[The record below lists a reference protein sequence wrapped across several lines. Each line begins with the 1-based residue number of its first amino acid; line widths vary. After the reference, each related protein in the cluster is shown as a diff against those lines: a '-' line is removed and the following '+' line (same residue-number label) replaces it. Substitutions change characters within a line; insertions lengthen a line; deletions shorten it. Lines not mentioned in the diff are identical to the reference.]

1 MYHKNIIPLRVFDL
15 NLLSVAI
22 TVPRL
27 KVQGKLKQKRTCIAM
42 LISVVKKFR
51 TVRNSSFGVLSTSAI
66 IRLMPRK
73 FAHLHV
79 HTEYSLLDGMCRIPQ
94 LIARTKEL
102 GMDSLA
108 ITDHGS
114 MYGVI
119 DFYVAA
125 KEAGIKPIIGC
136 EVYVAETDCRS
147 REPARKTPN
156 HLTLLAKNA
165 EGYHNLLQLVTKSH
179 LEGFYYKPRVDKEL
193 LKLHHEGLIALSG
206 CGHGELARL
215 ILEGRKDELAGVA
228 TWYKEI
234 FGDYYLE
241 IQRHPIPEL
250 EQINQELISLSNQLS
265 IPPVATFDV
274 HYVDKKDAT
283 AHELLLCIQTNT
295 SVYDERRLKMAGDF
309 FYLKSPEEVE
319 QLFTDLP
326 QAVKNTQAIADMCQL
341 ELDFTK
347 LHLPQV
353 ELPQGK
359 NADDFLAEL
368 CWQGLEKR
376 YQEPDTDVTER
387 LSHEL
392 DVILKTKFAH
402 YFLVVWDIISF
413 ARERGIYLGV
423 RGSAAASLAL
433 YCLGVTDVDPLAYGL
448 VFERFLNV
456 ERRELPDIDLD
467 FQDDRRDEVLAYVNQ
482 KYGSDHVAQIITFG
496 TMGAR
501 AAIRDT
507 GRALA
512 MPYGQVDQV
521 ARLIP
526 LELTI
531 TLDRAL
537 EQSREL
543 HDIYHQDVAIR
554 NLVDSARKLEGLVR
568 HVSTHAAGVVI
579 SHEPLIEYVPLQ
591 LLGKGE
597 QRTVMT
603 QFHMWN
609 IARLGLLKMDFLGLS
624 NLTILAKVKE
634 IIAQNRGV
642 SLDLQQIPLDDSRT
656 FELLASGETKGI
668 FQLES
673 AGMRRYIKE
682 LKPSTF
688 SDIAAMVAL
697 YRPGPMEQI
706 PTFIRAKQGIAPIHY
721 PHPILQEILEE
732 TYGVIVYQEQVI
744 FIAQALAG
752 YSLGQADILRKA
764 MGKKIPTVM
773 KKEERNFIA
782 GAKKKDISPELAEE
796 VFSLIEP
803 FAGYAF
809 NKAHSVSYG
818 LIAYRTAYL
827 KANYPIEYMVA
838 WLDTYSD
845 NMDRVRS
852 AIAECRRMGIEV
864 LPPDVNRSYAS
875 FAIEK
880 DDGNNPAIRFGL
892 AAIKNVGFTPVENI
906 LSGRN
911 SEGDFQSIEDFC
923 YRTDLRNINKKVL
936 ESLIK
941 AGALDSLGSR
951 KTLLESLNRTM
962 SLAQAKQRAK
972 ESGQVSM
979 FDVWG
984 PSSPTPSIGY
994 EQAEEEVS
1002 VKQKLVWEREL
1013 LGVYFSQ
1020 ALDLFAG
1027 EPSSPGTIS
1036 CGEINRDMVDETVTV
1051 TGMVVSVRQAHTR
1064 DNRPF
1069 VVASLEDL
1077 DASVEVIAWPRLYES
1092 TQGIWQEGNILTI
1105 KGLVKVRDGET
1116 QLNCQ
1121 EAMLLPVRQEVL
1133 QEPQRRHVMI
1143 DINQSGEAD
1152 KDIERLHR
1160 IMNILKSYPGQD
1172 RVTLAIVSD
1181 DYVTNL
1187 EIPETKVNYCPEL
1200 MSELSDVVVEGNIR
1214 LEP

>member
-1 MYHKNIIPLRVFDL
+1 
-15 NLLSVAI
+15 
-22 TVPRL
+22 
-27 KVQGKLKQKRTCIAM
+27 
-42 LISVVKKFR
+42 
-51 TVRNSSFGVLSTSAI
+51 
-66 IRLMPRK
+66 MPQK

-108 ITDHGS
+108 ITDHGA

-136 EVYVAETDCRS
+136 EVYVAETDCHS
-147 REPARKTPN
+147 RDPTHKSPY
-156 HLTLLAKNA
+156 HLTLLAKN
-165 EGYHNLLQLVTKSH
+165 EKGYRNLLQLVTKSH

-193 LKLHHEGLIALSG
+193 LKLHHDGLIALSG
-206 CGHGELARL
+206 CAQGELARL
-215 ILEGRKDELAGVA
+215 ILEGRNDELVRTAL
-228 TWYKEI
+228 WYKET
-234 FGDYYLE
+234 FDDYYLE

-250 EQINQELISLSNQLS
+250 EQINQELVALSAKLD

-274 HYVDKKDAT
+274 HYVDKKDAP

-295 SVYDERRLKMAGDF
+295 SVYDEKRLKMAGDF
-309 FYLKSPEEVE
+309 FYLKSPEEVK
-319 QLFTDLP
+319 QLFADLP
-326 QAVKNTQAIADMCQL
+326 QAVENTQAIADMCQL

-353 ELPQGK
+353 ELPEGRQ
-359 NADDFLAEL
+359 ADDFLAEL

-376 YQEPDTDVTER
+376 YPEAGEETKKR
-387 LSHEL
+387 LSYEL
-392 DVILKTKFAH
+392 DVIQKTKFAQ

-413 ARERGIYLGV
+413 AKKQGIYFGV

-433 YCLGVTDVDPLAYGL
+433 YCLEITDIDPLAYGL

-467 FQDDRRDEVLAYVNQ
+467 FQDDLRDEVLAYVNQ
-482 KYGSDHVAQIITFG
+482 KYGPNHVAQITTFG
-496 TMGAR
+496 TLGAR

-507 GRALA
+507 GRALG
-512 MPYGQVDQV
+512 MPYAQVDRV

-526 LELTI
+526 LEPTI

-543 HDIYHQDVAIR
+543 HDIYLQDDAIR
-554 NLVDSARKLEGLVR
+554 NLIDSARKLEGTVR

-579 SHEPLIEYVPLQ
+579 SHEPLTEYVPLQ
-591 LLGKGE
+591 LVGKGE
-597 QRTVMT
+597 HRTVMT
-603 QFHMWN
+603 QFHMGN

-624 NLTILAKVKE
+624 NLTILAKAKE
-634 IIAQNRGV
+634 LIAQTRGV
-642 SLDLQQIPLDDSRT
+642 SLDLQHLPLDDAKT

-682 LKPSTF
+682 LKPTNF

-706 PTFIRAKQGIAPIHY
+706 PTFIKAKQGVAPIHY
-721 PHPILQEILEE
+721 PHPILEEILKE

-752 YSLGQADILRKA
+752 YSLGQADIFRKA
-764 MGKKIPTVM
+764 MGKKIPAAM

-782 GAKKKDISPELAEE
+782 GAKKNGISPKLAKE

-809 NKAHSVSYG
+809 NKAHSVTYA
-818 LIAYRTAYL
+818 LLAYRTAYL

-838 WLDTYSD
+838 LLNTYSD
-845 NMDRVRS
+845 NMEKVRS
-852 AIAECRRMGIEV
+852 AIAECRRLGIKV
-864 LPPDVNRSYAS
+864 LPPDISKSHANFTIETSPSASTQVNGEKRSEA
-875 FAIEK
+875 
-880 DDGNNPAIRFGL
+880 AIRFGL
-892 AAIKNVGFTPVENI
+892 ASIKNVGLSPIQHI
-906 LSGRN
+906 LAGRESG
-911 SEGDFQSIEDFC
+911 GDFKSLEDFC
-923 YRTDLRNINKKVL
+923 HRTDLRNINKKVL

-941 AGALDSLGSR
+941 AGVFDSLGSR
-951 KTLLESLNRTM
+951 KVLLESLNNII
-962 SLAQAKQRAK
+962 SLSQTKQRAK

-979 FDVWG
+979 FDDLYG
-984 PSSPTPSIGY
+984 PSSPTSHTGY
-994 EQAEEEVS
+994 QQAQEEVS
-1002 VKQKLVWEREL
+1002 IKQKLMWEREL

-1020 ALDLFAG
+1020 PLNFFDR
-1027 EPSSPGTIS
+1027 ESSLPGVTS
-1036 CGEINRDMVDETVTV
+1036 CAEINMDMVGETVTI
-1051 TGMVVSVRQAHTR
+1051 TGMVVAVRQAYTR

-1069 VVASLEDL
+1069 VVTSIEDL
-1077 DASVEVIAWPRLYES
+1077 DASVEVIAWPRLYER
-1092 TQGIWQEGNILTI
+1092 TQGLWQEGNILTI
-1105 KGLVKVRDGET
+1105 KGIVKVKDGEV

-1133 QEPQRRHVMI
+1133 KEPQRRHVLI
-1143 DINQSGEAD
+1143 DINQSGDAE
-1152 KDIERLHR
+1152 KDIERLHK
-1160 IMNILKSYPGQD
+1160 IIDILNGYPGQD
-1172 RVTLAIVSD
+1172 RVSLAIISD
-1181 DYVTNL
+1181 GEVTNL
-1187 EIPETKVNYCPEL
+1187 EMPETTVNYCPEL
-1200 MSELSDVVVEGNIR
+1200 ARELSKIVGENNFR
-1214 LEP
+1214 LHPLSP

>member
-1 MYHKNIIPLRVFDL
+1 
-15 NLLSVAI
+15 
-22 TVPRL
+22 
-27 KVQGKLKQKRTCIAM
+27 
-42 LISVVKKFR
+42 
-51 TVRNSSFGVLSTSAI
+51 
-66 IRLMPRK
+66 MPQK

-79 HTEYSLLDGMCRIPQ
+79 HSEYSLLDGMCRIPQ
-94 LIARTKEL
+94 LISRTKEM

-108 ITDHGS
+108 ITDHGA

-136 EVYVAETDCRS
+136 EVYVAATDRRS
-147 REPARKTPN
+147 REAAHKTHY
-156 HLTLLAKNA
+156 HLTLLAKN
-165 EGYHNLLQLVTKSH
+165 ENGYRNLLQLVTKSH

-193 LKLHHEGLIALSG
+193 LKLHHDGLIALSG
-206 CGHGELARL
+206 CAHGELARL
-215 ILEGRKDELAGVA
+215 ILEGRKDELDRTAS
-228 TWYKEI
+228 WYKEV

-250 EQINQELISLSNQLS
+250 EQINQELVLLSTKLN

-274 HYVDKKDAT
+274 HYVDKQDAP
-283 AHELLLCIQTNT
+283 AHELLLCIGTNT
-295 SVYDERRLKMAGDF
+295 SVYDEKRLKLAGDF
-309 FYLKSPEEVE
+309 FYLRSPEEAQ
-319 QLFTDLP
+319 QLFADLP
-326 QAVKNTQAIADMCQL
+326 QAVENTQAIADMCQL

-347 LHLPQV
+347 LHLPHMEV
-353 ELPQGK
+353 PQGQT
-359 NADDFLAEL
+359 ADDFLAEL
-368 CWQGLEKR
+368 CWQGLGKR
-376 YQEPDTDVTER
+376 YPEPGSEVKER
-387 LSHEL
+387 LSYEL
-392 DVILKTKFAH
+392 DVIQKTQFAH

-413 ARERGIYLGV
+413 ARERDIYFGV

-467 FQDDRRDEVLAYVNQ
+467 FQDDRRDEVLSYVNQ
-482 KYGSDHVAQIITFG
+482 KYGSDHVAQIVTFG

-507 GRALA
+507 GRALG
-512 MPYGQVDQV
+512 MPYAQVDMV

-531 TLDRAL
+531 TLERAL
-537 EQSREL
+537 ERSREL
-543 HDIYHQDVAIR
+543 YDIYHQDAAIR
-554 NLVDSARKLEGLVR
+554 NLIDSARKLEGMVR

-579 SHEPLIEYVPLQ
+579 AHEPLIEYVPLQ
-591 LLGKGE
+591 LLGKGD

-603 QFHMWN
+603 QFHMGD

-624 NLTILAKVKE
+624 NLTILTKVKE
-634 IIAQNRGV
+634 IIAQNRGI
-642 SLDLQQIPLDDSRT
+642 SLDLQHIPLDDAGT

-682 LKPSTF
+682 LKPTNF

-721 PHPILQEILEE
+721 PHPILEEILRE

-752 YSLGQADILRKA
+752 YSLGEADILRKA
-764 MGKKIPTVM
+764 MGKKIPSVM

-782 GAKKKDISPELAEE
+782 GAKKKGISQELAKE

-818 LIAYRTAYL
+818 LIACRTAYL
-827 KANYPIEYMVA
+827 KANYPVEYMTA
-838 WLDTYSD
+838 FLNTYSD
-845 NMDRVRS
+845 NMEKVRS
-852 AIAECRRMGIEV
+852 AIAECRRLGIKV
-864 LPPDVNRSYAS
+864 LPPDINRSHAS
-875 FAIEK
+875 FIIEK
-880 DDGNNPAIRFGL
+880 DDGSDAAIRFGL
-892 AAIKNVGFTPVENI
+892 ASIKNVGFSPIENI
-906 LSGRN
+906 LSGRD
-911 SEGDFQSIEDFC
+911 SEGDFKSIEDFS

-941 AGALDSLGSR
+941 VGVFDSLGSR
-951 KTLLESLNRTM
+951 KALLDSLNKII
-962 SLAQAKQRAK
+962 SLSQTKQRAK

-979 FDVWG
+979 FDLWG
-984 PSSPTPSIGY
+984 QSSPNPRVDY
-994 EQAEEEVS
+994 QRAEEDVS
-1002 VKQKLVWEREL
+1002 TKQKLMWEREL

-1020 ALDLFAG
+1020 PLDFLAR
-1027 EPSSPGTIS
+1027 EPSSPGVVS
-1036 CGEINRDMVDETVTV
+1036 CGEINMDLIDETVTV
-1051 TGMVVSVRQAHTR
+1051 RGMVISVRQAHTR
-1064 DNRPF
+1064 DNRLF
-1069 VVASLEDL
+1069 VVASIEDL
-1077 DASVEVIAWPRLYES
+1077 DASIEVIAWPRLYES
-1092 TQGIWQEGNILTI
+1092 TQGIWQEGNIISI
-1105 KGLVKVRDGET
+1105 KGVVKIRDGEV

-1133 QEPQRRHVMI
+1133 SEPPHRHVMI
-1143 DINQSGEAD
+1143 DVNQSGDAG
-1152 KDIERLHR
+1152 KDIACLHK
-1160 IMNILKSYPGQD
+1160 IVDILKSYPGQD
-1172 RVTLAIVSD
+1172 KVSLSVVGD
-1181 DYVTNL
+1181 GEVTNL
-1187 EIPETKVNYCPEL
+1187 DMPDMTVNYCPEL
-1200 MSELSDVVVEGNIR
+1200 AGELSEIVGESNFR
-1214 LEP
+1214 LA

>member
-1 MYHKNIIPLRVFDL
+1 
-15 NLLSVAI
+15 
-22 TVPRL
+22 
-27 KVQGKLKQKRTCIAM
+27 
-42 LISVVKKFR
+42 
-51 TVRNSSFGVLSTSAI
+51 
-66 IRLMPRK
+66 MPQK

-79 HTEYSLLDGMCRIPQ
+79 HTQYSLLDGMCRIPQ

-108 ITDHGS
+108 ITDHGA
-114 MYGVI
+114 MYGVV

-136 EVYVAETDCRS
+136 EVYVAEADRRS
-147 REPARKTPN
+147 REPARKTPR
-156 HLTLLAKNA
+156 HLTLLVKN
-165 EGYHNLLQLVTKSH
+165 EKGYRNLLQLVTKSH
-179 LEGFYYKPRVDKEL
+179 LEGFYYKPRVDREL
-193 LKLHHEGLIALSG
+193 LQLHHDGLIALSG
-206 CGHGELARL
+206 CAHGELARL
-215 ILEGRKDELAGVA
+215 ILEGRKDDLVTTAS
-228 TWYKEI
+228 WYREV

-250 EQINQELISLSNQLS
+250 EQINKELVSLSTKLN

-274 HYVDKKDAT
+274 HYINKQDAP
-283 AHELLLCIQTNT
+283 AHELLLCVQTNT
-295 SVYDERRLKMAGDF
+295 SVYDEKRLKLAGDF
-309 FYLKSPEEVE
+309 FYLKSPEEAE
-319 QLFTDLP
+319 QLFADLP
-326 QAVKNTQAIADMCQL
+326 QAVENTQAIADMCQL

-347 LHLPQV
+347 LHLPHV
-353 ELPQGK
+353 ELPRGRK
-359 NADDFLAEL
+359 ADDYLTEL
-368 CWQGLEKR
+368 CWQGLAKR
-376 YQEPDTDVTER
+376 YPEPDSQIKER

-392 DVILKTKFAH
+392 DVIQKTRFAH

-413 ARERGIYLGV
+413 ARERGIYFGV

-482 KYGSDHVAQIITFG
+482 RYGSDHVAQIITFG

-507 GRALA
+507 GRALG
-512 MPYGQVDQV
+512 MPYAQVDRV

-543 HDIYHQDVAIR
+543 YDIYHQDAAIR
-554 NLVDSARKLEGLVR
+554 NLIDSARKLEGMVR
-568 HVSTHAAGVVI
+568 HFSTHAAGVVI
-579 SHEPLIEYVPLQ
+579 SHEPLIEYLPLQ

-597 QRTVMT
+597 QHTVMS
-603 QFHMWN
+603 QFHMEN

-624 NLTILAKVKE
+624 NLTILTKVKD
-634 IIAQNRGV
+634 IIAQNRGI
-642 SLDLQQIPLDDSRT
+642 SLDLQHIPLDDTKT
-656 FELLASGETKGI
+656 FESLASGETKGI

-682 LKPSTF
+682 LKPTNF

-706 PTFIRAKQGIAPIHY
+706 PTFIKAKQGIAPIHY
-721 PHPILQEILEE
+721 PHPILKEILKE
-732 TYGVIVYQEQVI
+732 TYGVIVYQEQVL

-764 MGKKIPTVM
+764 MGKKIPAVM
-773 KKEERNFIA
+773 KKEERNFMA
-782 GAKKKDISPELAEE
+782 GAKKNGISPELAQE

-838 WLDTYSD
+838 FLNTYSD
-845 NMDRVRS
+845 NMEKIPL
-852 AIAECRRMGIEV
+852 AIAECRRLGIKV
-864 LPPDVNRSYAS
+864 LPPDINRSQAS
-875 FAIEK
+875 FAIETSPSTPSPVN
-880 DDGNNPAIRFGL
+880 GEGGGEVAIRFGL
-892 AAIKNVGFTPVENI
+892 ASIKNVGSSPIEHI
-906 LSGRN
+906 LSGRD
-911 SEGDFQSIEDFC
+911 SGGDFESIEDFS
-923 YRTDLRNINKKVL
+923 YRTDLRKINKKVF

-941 AGALDSLGSR
+941 VGVFDSLGSR
-951 KTLLESLNRTM
+951 KTLLESLNRII
-962 SLAQAKQRAK
+962 SLSQTKQRAR

-979 FDVWG
+979 FDLWG
-984 PSSPTPSIGY
+984 QSSPA
-994 EQAEEEVS
+994 AEASYSPGEDEVS
-1002 VKQKLVWEREL
+1002 PKQKLIWEREL

-1020 ALDLFAG
+1020 PLDFLSREA
-1027 EPSSPGTIS
+1027 SSPGSVS

-1051 TGMVVSVRQAHTR
+1051 KGMVVSVRQAHTK

-1069 VVASLEDL
+1069 VVASIEDL
-1077 DASVEVIAWPRLYES
+1077 DAGIEVVAWPRLYES
-1092 TQGIWQEGNILTI
+1092 TQAIWQEGNILSI
-1105 KGLVKVRDGET
+1105 EGVVKVRDGEV

-1133 QEPQRRHVMI
+1133 KEPQRRHVMI
-1143 DINQSGEAD
+1143 DVNQSEDGE
-1152 KDIERLHR
+1152 KDVECLHR
-1160 IMNILKSYPGQD
+1160 IADILKNYPGQD
-1172 RVTLAIVSD
+1172 RVSLIVVGDSET
-1181 DYVTNL
+1181 TNL
-1187 EIPETKVNYCPEL
+1187 EMPNITVNYCPEL
-1200 MSELSDVVVEGNIR
+1200 AGELSEIVGEGNFR
-1214 LEP
+1214 LGP

>member
-1 MYHKNIIPLRVFDL
+1 
-15 NLLSVAI
+15 
-22 TVPRL
+22 
-27 KVQGKLKQKRTCIAM
+27 
-42 LISVVKKFR
+42 
-51 TVRNSSFGVLSTSAI
+51 
-66 IRLMPRK
+66 MPQK

-79 HTEYSLLDGMCRIPQ
+79 HSEYSLLDGMCRIPQ
-94 LIARTKEL
+94 LIARAKEL

-108 ITDHGS
+108 ITDHGA

-136 EVYVAETDCRS
+136 EVYVAETDCHS
-147 REPARKTPN
+147 RDPAHKNPY
-156 HLTLLAKNA
+156 HLTLLVKN
-165 EGYHNLLQLVTKSH
+165 EKGYRNLLQLVTKSH

-193 LKLHHEGLIALSG
+193 LKLHHDGLIALSG
-206 CGHGELARL
+206 CAHGELARL
-215 ILEGRKDELAGVA
+215 ILVGRDDELDRTAS
-228 TWYKEI
+228 WYKEV

-250 EQINQELISLSNQLS
+250 ERINLELVALSAKLD

-274 HYVDKKDAT
+274 HYVDKKDAP

-295 SVYDERRLKMAGDF
+295 SVYDEKRLKLAGDF
-309 FYLKSPEEVE
+309 FYLKSPEEVK
-319 QLFTDLP
+319 QLFADLP
-326 QAVKNTQAIADMCQL
+326 QAVENTQAIADMCQL
-341 ELDFTK
+341 ELNFTK

-353 ELPQGK
+353 ELPEGRQ
-359 NADDFLAEL
+359 ADDFLAEL

-376 YQEPDTDVTER
+376 YPEPGGETKKR

-392 DVILKTKFAH
+392 DVIQKTKFAQ

-413 ARERGIYLGV
+413 ARKQGIYFGV

-433 YCLGVTDVDPLAYGL
+433 YCLEITDIDPLIHGL

-467 FQDDRRDEVLAYVNQ
+467 FQDDRRDEVLTYVNQ
-482 KYGSDHVAQIITFG
+482 KYGSSHVAQITTFG
-496 TMGAR
+496 TLGAR

-507 GRALA
+507 GRALG
-512 MPYGQVDQV
+512 MPYAQVDRV

-526 LELTI
+526 LEPTI

-543 HDIYHQDVAIR
+543 HDIYHQDDAIR
-554 NLVDSARKLEGLVR
+554 NLIDSARKLEGMVR

-579 SHEPLIEYVPLQ
+579 SREPLIEYVPLQ

-603 QFHMWN
+603 QFHMGN

-624 NLTILAKVKE
+624 NLTILAKAKE
-634 IIAQNRGV
+634 LIAQNRGV
-642 SLDLQQIPLDDSRT
+642 SLDLQHTPLDDAKT

-673 AGMRRYIKE
+673 AGVRRYIKE
-682 LKPSTF
+682 LKPTNF

-706 PTFIRAKQGIAPIHY
+706 HTFIKAKQGVAPIHY
-721 PHPILQEILEE
+721 PHPILEEILKE

-752 YSLGQADILRKA
+752 YSLGQADIFRKA
-764 MGKKIPTVM
+764 MGKKIPAAM

-782 GAKKKDISPELAEE
+782 GAKRNGISPKLARE

-809 NKAHSVSYG
+809 NKAHSVTYA
-818 LIAYRTAYL
+818 LLAYHTAYL

-838 WLDTYSD
+838 LLNTYSD
-845 NMDRVRS
+845 NMEKVRS
-852 AIAECRRMGIEV
+852 AIAECRRLGIKV
-864 LPPDVNRSYAS
+864 LPPDISKSHANFTIEASPSALSQVNG
-875 FAIEK
+875 EK
-880 DDGNNPAIRFGL
+880 RGEAAIRFGL
-892 AAIKNVGFTPVENI
+892 ASIKNVGLSPIQHI
-906 LSGRN
+906 LAGRESG
-911 SEGDFQSIEDFC
+911 GDFKSVEDFC
-923 YRTDLRNINKKVL
+923 HRTDLRNINKKVL

-941 AGALDSLGSR
+941 AGVFDSLGSR
-951 KTLLESLNRTM
+951 KVLLESLNKII
-962 SLAQAKQRAK
+962 SLSQTKQRAK

-979 FDVWG
+979 FDDLYG
-984 PSSPTPSIGY
+984 PSSPTSHTGY
-994 EQAEEEVS
+994 QQAQEEVS
-1002 VKQKLVWEREL
+1002 NKQKLMWEREL

-1020 ALDLFAG
+1020 PLDFFDR
-1027 EPSSPGTIS
+1027 ESSLPGVTS
-1036 CGEINRDMVDETVTV
+1036 CAEINMDMIDETVTI
-1051 TGMVVSVRQAHTR
+1051 TGMVVAVRQAYTR
-1064 DNRPF
+1064 DNHPF
-1069 VVASLEDL
+1069 VVTSIEDM
-1077 DASVEVIAWPRLYES
+1077 DAGVEVIAWPRLYER
-1092 TQGIWQEGNILTI
+1092 TQGLWQEGNILTI
-1105 KGLVKVRDGET
+1105 KGTVKIKDGEV

-1133 QEPQRRHVMI
+1133 KEPQRRHVLI
-1143 DINQSGEAD
+1143 DINQSGDAE
-1152 KDIERLHR
+1152 KDIERLHK
-1160 IMNILKSYPGQD
+1160 IIDILNGYPGQD
-1172 RVTLAIVSD
+1172 RVSLAVISD
-1181 DYVTNL
+1181 GEVTNL
-1187 EIPETKVNYCPEL
+1187 EMPETIVNYCPEL
-1200 MSELSDVVVEGNIR
+1200 ARELSKIVGESNFR
-1214 LEP
+1214 LSPLPP

>member
-1 MYHKNIIPLRVFDL
+1 
-15 NLLSVAI
+15 
-22 TVPRL
+22 
-27 KVQGKLKQKRTCIAM
+27 
-42 LISVVKKFR
+42 
-51 TVRNSSFGVLSTSAI
+51 
-66 IRLMPRK
+66 MPQR

-94 LIARTKEL
+94 LIARAKEL

-108 ITDHGS
+108 ITDHGA

-147 REPARKTPN
+147 REPAHKTPY
-156 HLTLLAKNA
+156 HLTLLAKT
-165 EGYHNLLQLVTKSH
+165 EQGYRNLLQLVTKSH

-206 CGHGELARL
+206 CAHGELARL
-215 ILEGRKDELAGVA
+215 ILDGRNDDVVRAA
-228 TWYKEI
+228 SWYKEL

-250 EQINQELISLSNQLS
+250 EQINKQLVLLSTKLN

-274 HYVDKKDAT
+274 HYIDKQDAS

-295 SVYDERRLKMAGDF
+295 SVYDEKRLKLAGDF
-309 FYLKSPEEVE
+309 FYLKSPEEAG
-319 QLFTDLP
+319 QLFADLP
-326 QAVKNTQAIADMCQL
+326 QAVENAQSIADMCDL
-341 ELDFTK
+341 ELDFNK
-347 LHLPQV
+347 LHLPHV
-353 ELPQGK
+353 ELPRGRK
-359 NADDFLAEL
+359 ADDFLAEL

-376 YQEPDTDVTER
+376 YPAPGSEVKER
-387 LSHEL
+387 LNHEL
-392 DVILKTKFAH
+392 DVIQKTKFAH

-413 ARERGIYLGV
+413 AREQGIYFGV

-467 FQDDRRDEVLAYVNQ
+467 FQDDRRDEVLTYVNQ

-507 GRALA
+507 GRALG
-512 MPYGQVDQV
+512 MPYAQVDRV

-543 HDIYHQDVAIR
+543 YEIYHQDAAIR
-554 NLVDSARKLEGLVR
+554 NLVDSAKKLEGMVR
-568 HVSTHAAGVVI
+568 HFSTHAAGVVI

-597 QRTVMT
+597 QHTVMT
-603 QFHMWN
+603 QFHMEN
-609 IARLGLLKMDFLGLS
+609 IARLGLLKLDFLGLS
-624 NLTILAKVKE
+624 NLTILTKVKE
-634 IIAQNRGV
+634 IIAQNRGI
-642 SLDLQQIPLDDSRT
+642 SLDLQHIPLDDTKT

-682 LKPSTF
+682 LKPTNF

-706 PTFIRAKQGIAPIHY
+706 PTFIKAKQGIAPIRY
-721 PHPILQEILEE
+721 PHPILQEILKE

-744 FIAQALAG
+744 FIARALAG

-764 MGKKIPTVM
+764 MGKKIPEVM
-773 KKEERNFIA
+773 KKEERNFMS
-782 GAKKKDISPELAEE
+782 GAKKRGISADLAKE

-838 WLDTYSD
+838 FLNTYSD
-845 NMDRVRS
+845 NMEKIRS
-852 AIAECRRMGIEV
+852 AIAECRRLGIKV
-864 LPPDVNRSYAS
+864 LPPDINRSYAS
-875 FAIEK
+875 FTIEK
-880 DDGNNPAIRFGL
+880 GDEDSLAIRFGL
-892 AAIKNVGFTPVENI
+892 ASVKNVGSSSIEHI
-906 LSGRN
+906 LSGRD
-911 SEGDFQSIEDFC
+911 SGGDFKSMEDFS
-923 YRTDLRNINKKVL
+923 YRADLRNINKKAL

-941 AGALDSLGSR
+941 AGVFDSLGR
-951 KTLLESLNRTM
+951 RNTLLESLNKII
-962 SLAQAKQRAK
+962 SLSQTKQRAK

-979 FDVWG
+979 FDLWG
-984 PSSPTPSIGY
+984 QSSPAAKVDYSQG
-994 EQAEEEVS
+994 EEEVS
-1002 VKQKLVWEREL
+1002 VKQKLMWEREL

-1020 ALDLFAG
+1020 PLDFLSREA
-1027 EPSSPGTIS
+1027 SSPGTVS
-1036 CGEINRDMVDETVTV
+1036 CGEINRDMAEETVTV
-1051 TGMVVSVRQAHTR
+1051 KGMVVSVRQARTR
-1064 DNRPF
+1064 DNRAF
-1069 VVASLEDL
+1069 VVASVEDL
-1077 DASVEVIAWPRLYES
+1077 DAGIEVIAWPRLYES
-1092 TQGIWQEGNILTI
+1092 TQRIWQEGNILTI
-1105 KGLVKVRDGET
+1105 KGVVKIRDGEV

-1133 QEPQRRHVMI
+1133 KEPQRRHVMI
-1143 DINQSGEAD
+1143 EVNQSGDVE
-1152 KDIERLHR
+1152 KDVECLHR
-1160 IMNILKSYPGQD
+1160 IVDILKSYPGED
-1172 RVTLAIVSD
+1172 RVSLAVVGDGEI
-1181 DYVTNL
+1181 TNL
-1187 EIPETKVNYCPEL
+1187 EMPAMTINCCPEL
-1200 MSELSDVVVEGNIR
+1200 AGELSEIVGEGNLR
-1214 LEP
+1214 LEL

>member
-1 MYHKNIIPLRVFDL
+1 
-15 NLLSVAI
+15 
-22 TVPRL
+22 
-27 KVQGKLKQKRTCIAM
+27 
-42 LISVVKKFR
+42 
-51 TVRNSSFGVLSTSAI
+51 
-66 IRLMPRK
+66 MPQK

-94 LIARTKEL
+94 LVGRTKEL

-108 ITDHGS
+108 ITDHGA

-136 EVYVAETDCRS
+136 EVYVADTDYRS
-147 REPARKTPN
+147 REPARKTPH
-156 HLTLLAKNA
+156 HLTLLVKN
-165 EGYHNLLQLVTKSH
+165 EKGYRNLLQLVTKSH

-193 LKLHHEGLIALSG
+193 LKHHHDGLVALSG
-206 CGHGELARL
+206 CAHGELARL
-215 ILEGRKDELAGVA
+215 ILDGRNDELGRVA
-228 TWYKEI
+228 SWYKEV

-241 IQRHPIPEL
+241 IQRHPMPEL
-250 EQINQELISLSNQLS
+250 EQINRELVSLSVKLS

-274 HYVDKKDAT
+274 HYVDKQDAP

-295 SVYDERRLKMAGDF
+295 SVYDEKRLKLAGDF
-309 FYLKSPEEVE
+309 FYLKSPQEVE
-319 QLFTDLP
+319 QLFADLP
-326 QAVKNTQAIADMCQL
+326 QAVENTQVVADMCQL

-347 LHLPQV
+347 LHLPHV
-353 ELPQGK
+353 ELPKGRK
-359 NADDFLAEL
+359 ADDFLAEL
-368 CWQGLEKR
+368 CWQGLGLR
-376 YQEPDTDVTER
+376 YPKPDSQIKER

-392 DVILKTKFAH
+392 DVIQKTKFAH

-413 ARERGIYLGV
+413 ARERGIYFGV
-423 RGSAAASLAL
+423 RGGAAASLAL

-467 FQDDRRDEVLAYVNQ
+467 FQDDRRDEVLTYVNQ

-507 GRALA
+507 GRALG
-512 MPYGQVDQV
+512 MPYAQVDRV

-537 EQSREL
+537 AQSREL
-543 HDIYHQDVAIR
+543 YDIYHQDAAIC
-554 NLVDSARKLEGLVR
+554 NLVDSAKKLEGMVR
-568 HVSTHAAGVVI
+568 HFSTHAAGVVI

-597 QRTVMT
+597 QHTVMT
-603 QFHMWN
+603 QFHMEN

-624 NLTILAKVKE
+624 NLTILTKVKE

-642 SLDLQQIPLDDSRT
+642 SLDLQHIPLDDTKT

-682 LKPSTF
+682 LKPTNF

-706 PTFIRAKQGIAPIHY
+706 PTFIKAKQGVAPIHY
-721 PHPILQEILEE
+721 PHPILKEILKE

-764 MGKKIPTVM
+764 MGKKIPEVM
-773 KKEERNFIA
+773 KKEERNFMA
-782 GAKKKDISPELAEE
+782 GAKKNGISPELAQE

-838 WLDTYSD
+838 FLNTYSD
-845 NMDRVRS
+845 NMEKIPS
-852 AIAECRRMGIEV
+852 AIAECRRLGIKV
-864 LPPDVNRSYAS
+864 LPPDINSSQAS

-880 DDGNNPAIRFGL
+880 DGEKSCAIRFGL
-892 AAIKNVGFTPVENI
+892 ASIKNVGSSPIEHI
-906 LSGRN
+906 LSGRGSGN
-911 SEGDFQSIEDFC
+911 DFESIEDFS

-941 AGALDSLGSR
+941 VGVFDSLGGR
-951 KTLLESLNRTM
+951 KTLLDSLNRIV
-962 SLAQAKQRAK
+962 SLSQTKQRAK

-979 FDVWG
+979 FDLWG
-984 PSSPTPSIGY
+984 QSSPTAKVNYPQG
-994 EQAEEEVS
+994 QDEVS
-1002 VKQKLVWEREL
+1002 AKQKLMWEREL

-1020 ALDLFAG
+1020 PPDFFSRDA
-1027 EPSSPGTIS
+1027 SSPGSVS
-1036 CGEINRDMVDETVTV
+1036 CGEISRDMVEETVTV
-1051 TGMVVSVRQAHTR
+1051 KGMVVSVRQAHTK

-1069 VVASLEDL
+1069 VVASIEDL
-1077 DASVEVIAWPRLYES
+1077 DAGIEVIAWPRVYES
-1092 TQGIWQEGNILTI
+1092 TQAIWQEGNILSI
-1105 KGLVKVRDGET
+1105 KGVVKVRDGEV

-1133 QEPQRRHVMI
+1133 KEPQRRHVMI
-1143 DINQSGEAD
+1143 DVNQSGDGE
-1152 KDIERLHR
+1152 KDVECLHR
-1160 IMNILKSYPGQD
+1160 IVDILKTYPGQD
-1172 RVTLAIVSD
+1172 RVSLTVVGD
-1181 DYVTNL
+1181 GETTNL
-1187 EIPETKVNYCPEL
+1187 EMPDITVNYCTEL
-1200 MSELSDVVVEGNIR
+1200 AGELSEIVGEGNLR

>member
-1 MYHKNIIPLRVFDL
+1 
-15 NLLSVAI
+15 
-22 TVPRL
+22 
-27 KVQGKLKQKRTCIAM
+27 
-42 LISVVKKFR
+42 
-51 TVRNSSFGVLSTSAI
+51 
-66 IRLMPRK
+66 MPQK

-79 HTEYSLLDGMCRIPQ
+79 HTEYSLLDGMCRIPK
-94 LIARTKEL
+94 LIERTKEL

-108 ITDHGS
+108 ITDHGA

-136 EVYVAETDCRS
+136 EVYVAETDCHS
-147 REPARKTPN
+147 REPAHKNPY
-156 HLTLLAKNA
+156 HLTLLVKNE
-165 EGYHNLLQLVTKSH
+165 EGYRNLLQLVTKSH

-193 LKLHHEGLIALSG
+193 LKLHHDGLIALSG
-206 CGHGELARL
+206 CAHGELARL
-215 ILEGRKDELAGVA
+215 ILEGRNGELARA
-228 TWYKEI
+228 ASWYKEV

-250 EQINQELISLSNQLS
+250 EQINQELISLSTKLN

-274 HYVDKKDAT
+274 HYVDKKDAP
-283 AHELLLCIQTNT
+283 AHELLLCVQTNT
-295 SVYDERRLKMAGDF
+295 SVYDEKRLKMAGDF

-319 QLFTDLP
+319 QLFADLP
-326 QAVKNTQAIADMCQL
+326 QAVENTQAIADMCHL

-347 LHLPQV
+347 LHLPRV
-353 ELPQGK
+353 ELPHGK
-359 NADDFLAEL
+359 KADDFLAEL
-368 CWQGLEKR
+368 CWQGLGKR
-376 YQEPDTDVTER
+376 YQEPSSEVKER

-392 DVILKTKFAH
+392 DVIQKTRFAH

-413 ARERGIYLGV
+413 TRERGIYFGV

-507 GRALA
+507 GRALG
-512 MPYGQVDQV
+512 MPYGQVDRV

-543 HDIYHQDVAIR
+543 YDIYHQDAAIR
-554 NLVDSARKLEGLVR
+554 NLIDSARKLEGMVR

-579 SHEPLIEYVPLQ
+579 AHEPLIEYVPLQ

-603 QFHMWN
+603 QFHMGN

-634 IIAQNRGV
+634 IIAQNRGI
-642 SLDLQQIPLDDSRT
+642 SLDLQHIPLDDAKT
-656 FELLASGETKGI
+656 FDLLASGETKGI

-682 LKPSTF
+682 LKPTNF

-706 PTFIRAKQGIAPIHY
+706 PTFIRAKQGVAPIHY
-721 PHPILQEILEE
+721 PHPILKEILEE

-764 MGKKIPTVM
+764 MGKKIPAVM
-773 KKEERNFIA
+773 KKEERNFIT
-782 GAKKKDISPELAEE
+782 GAKKNGISPELGRE

-838 WLDTYSD
+838 FLDTYSD
-845 NMDRVRS
+845 NMDKVRS
-852 AIAECRRMGIEV
+852 AIAECRRLGIKV
-864 LPPDVNRSYAS
+864 LPPDISRSHAS

-880 DDGNNPAIRFGL
+880 DDENNPAIRFGL
-892 AAIKNVGFTPVENI
+892 ASIKNVGFSPIEHI
-906 LSGRN
+906 LSGRD
-911 SEGDFQSIEDFC
+911 SG
-923 YRTDLRNINKKVL
+923 
-936 ESLIK
+936 
-941 AGALDSLGSR
+941 GDSLN
-951 KTLLESLNRTM
+951 KII

-984 PSSPTPSIGY
+984 KSSPAPRFVY
-994 EQAEEEVS
+994 EQAGEEVS
-1002 VKQKLVWEREL
+1002 AKQKLIWEREL

-1020 ALDLFAG
+1020 PLDFLAR
-1027 EPSSPGTIS
+1027 EPSSPGTVS
-1036 CGEINRDMVDETVTV
+1036 CGEINMDMADEAVTV

-1069 VVASLEDL
+1069 VVASIEDL
-1077 DASVEVIAWPRLYES
+1077 DASIEVIAWPRLYES

-1105 KGLVKVRDGET
+1105 KGLVKVRDGEI

-1133 QEPQRRHVMI
+1133 KEPQRRHVMI
-1143 DINQSGEAD
+1143 DINQSDDAE
-1152 KDIERLHR
+1152 KDIERLHK
-1160 IMNILKSYPGQD
+1160 IMDILRSYPGQD
-1172 RVTLAIVSD
+1172 RVSLAVVSED
-1181 DYVTNL
+1181 EVTNL
-1187 EIPETKVNYCPEL
+1187 EIPETAINYCPEL
-1200 MSELSDVVVEGNIR
+1200 AGELSEIVGESNFR
-1214 LEP
+1214 LEL

>member
-1 MYHKNIIPLRVFDL
+1 
-15 NLLSVAI
+15 
-22 TVPRL
+22 
-27 KVQGKLKQKRTCIAM
+27 
-42 LISVVKKFR
+42 
-51 TVRNSSFGVLSTSAI
+51 
-66 IRLMPRK
+66 MPQK

-108 ITDHGS
+108 ITDHGA
-114 MYGVI
+114 MYGAI

-125 KEAGIKPIIGC
+125 REAGIKPIIGC
-136 EVYVAETDCRS
+136 EVYVAETDCQS
-147 REPARKTPN
+147 REPARKTPY
-156 HLTLLAKNA
+156 HLTLLVKN
-165 EGYHNLLQLVTKSH
+165 EKGYRNLLQLVTKSY

-206 CGHGELARL
+206 CAHGELARF
-215 ILEGRKDELAGVA
+215 ILDGRTDELVKAA
-228 TWYKEI
+228 SWYREV
-234 FGDYYLE
+234 FSDYYLE
-241 IQRHPIPEL
+241 IQRHPMPEL
-250 EQINQELISLSNQLS
+250 EQINKELIALSTKLN

-274 HYVDKKDAT
+274 HYIDKQDAP

-295 SVYDERRLKMAGDF
+295 SVYDEKRLKLAGDF
-309 FYLKSPEEVE
+309 FYLRSPEEVE
-319 QLFTDLP
+319 ELFADLP
-326 QAVKNTQAIADMCQL
+326 QAVENTQAIADMCQL

-347 LHLPQV
+347 LHLPHV
-353 ELPQGK
+353 ELPQSRK
-359 NADDFLAEL
+359 ADDFLAEL

-376 YQEPDTDVTER
+376 YPRPGSGVKEQ

-392 DVILKTKFAH
+392 DVIRKTKFAD

-413 ARERGIYLGV
+413 ARERGIYFGV

-433 YCLGVTDVDPLAYGL
+433 YCLGVTDVDPLAYRL

-467 FQDDRRDEVLAYVNQ
+467 FQDDRRDEVLSYVNQ

-507 GRALA
+507 GRALG
-512 MPYGQVDQV
+512 MPYAQVDRV

-543 HDIYHQDVAIR
+543 HDIHQQDAAIR
-554 NLVDSARKLEGLVR
+554 NLVDSAKKLEGMVR

-579 SHEPLIEYVPLQ
+579 SHQPLIEYVPLQ

-597 QRTVMT
+597 QHTVMT
-603 QFHMWN
+603 QFHMEN

-642 SLDLQQIPLDDSRT
+642 SLDLQHIPLDDAKT
-656 FELLASGETKGI
+656 FELLSSGETKGI

-682 LKPSTF
+682 LKPTNF

-721 PHPILQEILEE
+721 PHPILEEILRE

-764 MGKKIPTVM
+764 MGKKIPAVM
-773 KKEERNFIA
+773 KKEEHNFIA
-782 GAKKKDISPELAEE
+782 GAKKNGISAELAQE

-838 WLDTYSD
+838 FLNTYSD
-845 NMDRVRS
+845 NMEKVRS
-852 AIAECRRMGIEV
+852 AIAECRRLGITV
-864 LPPDVNRSYAS
+864 LPPDINRSYAS
-875 FAIEK
+875 FSIETLSSSASPVTGERK
-880 DDGNNPAIRFGL
+880 GEAAVRFGL
-892 AAIKNVGFTPVENI
+892 ASIKNVGFSPIEHI
-906 LSGRN
+906 LSGRDPG
-911 SEGDFQSIEDFC
+911 GDFESIEDFS
-923 YRTDLRNINKKVL
+923 YRTDLRNMNKKVL
-936 ESLIK
+936 ESLTK
-941 AGALDSLGSR
+941 AGVLDSLGSR
-951 KTLLESLNRTM
+951 KTLLESLTRIISVSQT
-962 SLAQAKQRAK
+962 KQRAK

-979 FDVWG
+979 FDLWG
-984 PSSPTPSIGY
+984 QGSPTPPVNY
-994 EQAEEEVS
+994 QTAEDEVS
-1002 VKQKLVWEREL
+1002 AKQKLMWEREL

-1020 ALDLFAG
+1020 PFDFLAG
-1027 EPSSPGTIS
+1027 EPSSPSVVS

-1051 TGMVVSVRQAHTR
+1051 RGMVVALRQAHTK

-1069 VVASLEDL
+1069 VVASIEDL
-1077 DASVEVIAWPRLYES
+1077 DASIEVIAWPRLYES
-1092 TQGIWQEGNILTI
+1092 TQGIWQEGNILSI
-1105 KGLVKVRDGET
+1105 KGMVKVRNGEV
-1116 QLNCQ
+1116 QLNC
-1121 EAMLLPVRQEVL
+1121 EDAMLLPVRQEVL
-1133 QEPQRRHVMI
+1133 REPERRHVMI
-1143 DINQSGEAD
+1143 EVNQSGDAE
-1152 KDIERLHR
+1152 KDIECLHR
-1160 IMNILKSYPGQD
+1160 IVDILKSYPGPD
-1172 RVTLAIVSD
+1172 RVSLAVVGDGEI
-1181 DYVTNL
+1181 TNL
-1187 EIPETKVNYCPEL
+1187 DMPDITVNYCPDL
-1200 MSELSDVVVEGNIR
+1200 VGELSEIVGEGNFR